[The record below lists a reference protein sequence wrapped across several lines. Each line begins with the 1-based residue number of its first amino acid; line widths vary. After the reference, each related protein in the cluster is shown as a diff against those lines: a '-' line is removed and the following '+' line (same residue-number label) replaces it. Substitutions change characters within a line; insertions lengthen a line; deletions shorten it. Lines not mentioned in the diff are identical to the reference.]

1 MGSTSLFNKDGH
13 SFILLE
19 GFGQGEMVATNQV
32 IIHNGNEAILLDPG
46 GHKVHY
52 EVINEV
58 SSLVPISDLKYLF
71 FSHQDPDIIAA
82 ANAWLMLTEADAL
95 ISKLWVRFIPHFG
108 IDELLLPRLKGIPDE
123 GMRLPLGNSELIILP
138 AHFLHSA
145 GNFQVYDPISKTLF
159 SGDLGASMSPGY
171 LEVTDFDA
179 HIAFMESFHLRYMP
193 SHQANQ
199 CWAEMVRGL
208 EIERIVPQH
217 GAIFPDPETSKR
229 FIDWVAELPGA
240 IELFK
245 DKYKVPGAVGTSTE
259 QGKGSPTKVDEELP
273 GVVGTSAEQG
283 EGSPTKVDEELP
295 GAVSTSAEQ
304 GKGSPT
310 RLDEELPVPEE
321 RIASMNWAQRLKSV
335 FKK

>member
-1 MGSTSLFNKDGH
+1 MGTTILYKDSGHSLF
-13 SFILLE
+13 LLE
-19 GFGQGEMVATNQV
+19 GFGQGEMVPTNQLV
-32 IIHNGNEAILLDPG
+32 IQNGHNAILLDPG

-108 IDELLLPRLKGIPDE
+108 IDELLLHRLQGIPDE
-123 GMRLPLGNSELIILP
+123 GMRLELGNTELYILP

-159 SGDLGASMSPGY
+159 SGDLGASIGPDY
-171 LEVTDFDA
+171 IEVKDFEA
-179 HIAFMESFHLRYMP
+179 HINYMESFHLRYMP
-193 SHQANQ
+193 SSQANQ

-208 EIERIVPQH
+208 EIDRIVPQH
-217 GAIFPDPETSKR
+217 GALFPNREISER

-240 IELFK
+240 VEKLK
-245 DKYKVPGAVGTSTE
+245 NKYKIPPSLVVSSEE
-259 QGKGSPTKVDEELP
+259 QNIDTTNN
-273 GVVGTSAEQG
+273 VVGEPQTTIEPR
-283 EGSPTKVDEELP
+283 E
-295 GAVSTSAEQ
+295 STSWVQ
-304 GKGSPT
+304 RFKRFII
-310 RLDEELPVPEE
+310 RLF
-321 RIASMNWAQRLKSV
+321 RS
-335 FKK
+335 